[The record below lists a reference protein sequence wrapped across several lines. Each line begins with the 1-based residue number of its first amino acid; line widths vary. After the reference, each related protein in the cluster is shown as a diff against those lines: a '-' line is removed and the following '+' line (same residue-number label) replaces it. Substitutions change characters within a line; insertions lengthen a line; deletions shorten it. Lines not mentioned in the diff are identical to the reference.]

1 MIGRVD
7 ELSRRLVSDGL
18 WAIVEPLIP
27 PAPTRP
33 QGGGRPRVED
43 RAMFTAI
50 VFVLTSGVAWRY
62 LPPSFG
68 VKYQTAHRRFS
79 EWTAAGLWPRIHRAV
94 LDELGAA
101 GEIDWSRAVVDAAS
115 VRAKKGDL

>member
-1 MIGRVD
+1 
-7 ELSRRLVSDGL
+7 
-18 WAIVEPLIP
+18 
-27 PAPTRP
+27 
-33 QGGGRPRVED
+33 
-43 RAMFTAI
+43 MFTAI

-115 VRAKKGDL
+115 VRAKRGISDRPEPGRPGQARLEDPRLIRPQWPAPGGGRQRREHQ